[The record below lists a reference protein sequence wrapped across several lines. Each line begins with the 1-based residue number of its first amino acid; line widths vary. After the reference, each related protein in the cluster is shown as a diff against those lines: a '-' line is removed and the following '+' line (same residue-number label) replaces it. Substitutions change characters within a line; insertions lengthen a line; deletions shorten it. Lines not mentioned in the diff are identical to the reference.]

1 METAHHRDAYRDNA
15 ICPME
20 QTRPSLLHGID
31 DKPACFEYR
40 LLQLLSFPIDGTFSP
55 TQGRDKAERYI
66 NMYIHV
72 DTPEPLI
79 AQNRE
84 IWISAHAVK
93 RAREREIAFPDQVY
107 NALRTGRI
115 ERFGKN
121 GIKFIKKTREGSIVC
136 VGEDTGYTIIIK
148 TIERGN

>member
-1 METAHHRDAYRDNA
+1 
-15 ICPME
+15 
-20 QTRPSLLHGID
+20 
-31 DKPACFEYR
+31 
-40 LLQLLSFPIDGTFSP
+40 
-55 TQGRDKAERYI
+55 
-66 NMYIHV
+66 MYIHV
-72 DTPEPLI
+72 DTSEPLV

-107 NALRTGRI
+107 NALRTGKI

-121 GIKFIKKTREGSIVC
+121 GIKFIKKTKEGSIVC